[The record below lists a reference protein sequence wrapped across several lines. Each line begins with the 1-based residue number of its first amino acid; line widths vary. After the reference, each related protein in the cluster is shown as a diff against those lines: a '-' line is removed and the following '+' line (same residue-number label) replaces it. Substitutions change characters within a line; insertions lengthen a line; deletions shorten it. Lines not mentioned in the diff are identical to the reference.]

1 MSIKKTSSPLSSGA
15 ESLEQ
20 LGASEKLPGSGK
32 IDKIFEATLA
42 AVTGEIEQAADASPT
57 ESPTHNALAQIA
69 AGANLN
75 SAESALAAVR
85 ESAHFLVKSRLK
97 ENLRES
103 PQGKKISD
111 ELGNYIV
118 RDPFLQRKILSVL
131 QRLK

>member
-15 ESLEQ
+15 ESLEP
-20 LGASEKLPGSGK
+20 LGASEKLSGGGK
-32 IDKIFEATLA
+32 IDKSFEATLA
-42 AVTGEIEQAADASPT
+42 DVTGEIEQAADAAQA
-57 ESPTHNALAQIA
+57 ESPTRSALARIA
-69 AGANLN
+69 AGANLD
-75 SAESALAAVR
+75 SAEGALAAVR

-103 PQGKKISD
+103 AQGRKISD

-118 RDPFLQRKILSVL
+118 RDPFLHRKILSVL